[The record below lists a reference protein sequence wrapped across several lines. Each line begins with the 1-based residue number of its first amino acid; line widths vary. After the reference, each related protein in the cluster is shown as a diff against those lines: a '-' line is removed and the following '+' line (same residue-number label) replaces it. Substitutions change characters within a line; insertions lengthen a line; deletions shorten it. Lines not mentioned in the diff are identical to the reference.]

1 MIPGWRDAYVH
12 SGNYSIDEFDLDLPQ
27 VVGFFGGYV
36 FINLSN
42 VRMQGIRSP
51 AITLEQLDLA
61 FFGDHPDVPPHV
73 PHGDDERP
81 DLLEK
86 ALRHIGWMFTAQTYP
101 EADAFKLDT
110 IALRAGR
117 PDLTTLS
124 DNELV
129 ARARLTQPML
139 QTGFRHHGIA
149 SSASGVAPGILFA
162 IGQAIGDPAMPMTM
176 CAGIGHVDSAEPS
189 YRMWNLSRAV
199 RSSVPLTAVFDA
211 GVDGLLDRLGADDSP
226 DAAAFLS
233 SWDQFLVDFGSR
245 GLSEW
250 EMTSATWETE
260 PELALG
266 ALNQIR
272 HQNDEESPLIR
283 NQAKADERAAKT
295 AEVRAVVAALGN
307 EELNAQ
313 LEGAIVA
320 TNQLGFRERTKT
332 NLVRVVHEGR
342 MAFRELG
349 RRHAEAGNLND
360 PEHIFMLLDDE
371 VETFVAN
378 PGSMTDT
385 LAQRHVDWREL
396 RELDPPFII
405 ADGDVPPLPEWSRKV
420 EVVVEAVAAG
430 DVLQGVPGCPGTV
443 RGTARVILDP
453 MDPFALEPGD
463 IMIVPIT
470 DPAWT
475 PLFMTAGAVIVNVGG
490 QISHAI
496 IVSRELGLPCV
507 VSVENATARIPDGA
521 TVEVDG
527 ATGQITIVDLP

>member
-1 MIPGWRDAYVH
+1 M
-12 SGNYSIDEFDLDLPQ
+12 STLP
-27 VVGFFGGYV
+27 
-36 FINLSN
+36 
-42 VRMQGIRSP
+42 SP
-51 AITLEQLDLA
+51 A
-61 FFGDHPDVPPHV
+61 
-73 PHGDDERP
+73 
-81 DLLEK
+81 
-86 ALRHIGWMFTAQTYP
+86 TACGSC
-101 EADAFKLDT
+101 
-110 IALRAGR
+110 RA
-117 PDLTTLS
+117 
-124 DNELV
+124 
-129 ARARLTQPML
+129 
-139 QTGFRHHGIA
+139 
-149 SSASGVAPGILFA
+149 
-162 IGQAIGDPAMPMTM
+162 
-176 CAGIGHVDSAEPS
+176 
-189 YRMWNLSRAV
+189 AV
-199 RSSVPLTAVFDA
+199 RSSVPLTALFDA
-211 GVDGLLDRLGADDSP
+211 GVGGLLDRLGADDSP

-260 PELALG
+260 PELALA

-283 NQAKADERAAKT
+283 NQARADERAAKT

-307 EELNAQ
+307 DELNAQ

-320 TNQLGFRERTKT
+320 TSQLGFRERTKT

-371 VETFVAN
+371 VKIFVTN
-378 PGSMTDT
+378 PDSMTDT
-385 LAQRHVDWREL
+385 LAERHVDWREL

-405 ADGDVPPLPEWSRKV
+405 ADGAVPPLPEWPRKV
-420 EVVVEAVAAG
+420 EAVVEAASAG

-475 PLFMTAGAVIVNVGG
+475 PLFTTAGAVIVNVGG

-527 ATGQITIVDLP
+527 ATGQIVIIDLP